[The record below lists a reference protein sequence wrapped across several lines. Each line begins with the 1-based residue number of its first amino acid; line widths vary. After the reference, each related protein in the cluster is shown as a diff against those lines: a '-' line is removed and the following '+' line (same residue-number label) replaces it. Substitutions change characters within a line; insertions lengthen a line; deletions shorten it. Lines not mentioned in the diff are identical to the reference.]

1 MCVCVCERERE
12 RGNYL
17 TLMPQVITV
26 ELREAITDLKEL
38 VHLSLG
44 KQLKNME
51 SEKRELTSYITDLQ
65 ASFRL
70 HQEIIDNLQAQKSQ
84 FDDETRSLSNEL
96 DSMNTKLENQ
106 ELELN
111 QVTSK
116 NERGDVLT
124 IIEEDTMPQQLLYGG
139 GDDDDVG
146 VRIEEVDTHAS
157 EPGLNN
163 KQQLERLQEMV
174 KEREDR
180 VDDLCS
186 LLSKREEEI
195 EALRRE
201 REDLSAQVT
210 SLSANLSDVAF
221 KLSEAVEHNERQEKA
236 REGELMEEAAKRRD
250 LEKQRLELEEKL
262 RVSERRSNQ
271 SSSDQSTLED
281 QLSRQNELIV
291 QLTQE
296 RNDAIQSRNKLEQDH
311 NQRMKVRE
319 NVIHFIVLMITML
332 SLSLIM
338 SLLEKMELILNYAP
352 ICID

>member
-1 MCVCVCERERE
+1 
-12 RGNYL
+12 
-17 TLMPQVITV
+17 
-26 ELREAITDLKEL
+26 
-38 VHLSLG
+38 
-44 KQLKNME
+44 ME

-84 FDDETRSLSNEL
+84 FEDETQSLSNEL

-111 QVTSK
+111 QATSK
-116 NERGDVLT
+116 SERGDVLT
-124 IIEEDTMPQQLLYGG
+124 IIEEDTMPQQLLYSG

-163 KQQLERLQEMV
+163 KQQLERLQEMI
-174 KEREDR
+174 KEREDK

-186 LLSKREEEI
+186 LLGKREEEI

-210 SLSANLSDVAF
+210 SLSANLSDVTF

-262 RVSERRSNQ
+262 RASERRSNQ

-352 ICID
+352 ICTD